1 MAIGKNKRLTK
12 RVAASGVD
20 SEDCSEMCLSAQR
33 AARRRAALTA
43 SLHKVA
49 GSNGSSESAG
59 TPGEA
64 TRGPPGAA
72 RPTSGP
78 Q

>member
-12 RVAASGVD
+12 RVAASGGD
-20 SEDCSEMCLSAQR
+20 SEDCSEVLLSAKR

-49 GSNGSSESAG
+49 GSNGSSGRA
-59 TPGEA
+59 PA
-64 TRGPPGAA
+64 RRARRRVARPAPP

-78 Q
+78 